1 MDPGVVSPP
10 VSVNGAPPTVSVSG
24 LYASPAPA
32 PAPAPPP
39 VLVEEEPKPFPAWAI
54 ALIVILILLIIAGG
68 VFVYQK
74 MKPPA
79 KNVRR

>member
-1 MDPGVVSPP
+1 MDPGAASPP
-10 VSVNGAPPTVSVSG
+10 VSVNGAAPPEMQPPV
-24 LYASPAPA
+24 PAPA

-39 VLVEEEPKPFPAWAI
+39 APVLAEEPKPFPAWAM